1 MLLTP
6 TGTRSVPK
14 TYLTQTQGVA
24 ALSSAKVVWKQLR
37 HGTKVALPLSMIWR
51 NLLWLLKLG
60 TKTRRRPG
68 NPHRPKS
75 WLPSCRTPTPAAALL
90 IYLNPLASQRKL
102 AYQPD
107 SPHL

>member
-14 TYLTQTQGVA
+14 PYFTQTQGVA

-60 TKTRRRPG
+60 AKTRR
-68 NPHRPKS
+68 
-75 WLPSCRTPTPAAALL
+75 LCR
-90 IYLNPLASQRKL
+90 
-102 AYQPD
+102 
-107 SPHL
+107 